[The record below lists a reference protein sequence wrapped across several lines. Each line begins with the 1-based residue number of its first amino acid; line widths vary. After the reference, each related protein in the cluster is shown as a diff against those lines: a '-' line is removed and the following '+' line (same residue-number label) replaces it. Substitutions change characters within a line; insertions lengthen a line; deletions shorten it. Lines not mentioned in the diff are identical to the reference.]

1 MLELLAGDRYNL
13 KPESILFIAG
23 TMGVIGSLELI
34 VDQYRPSM
42 GSPEMMKAA
51 ATSFMKGIEEK
62 TRKELGYQSVFGV
75 ENQEAALRSTVSELT
90 SDIRYNVFMF
100 MEEGKEPMN
109 PDNSLNNEL
118 INEAKAAYDSIVS
131 AYKTCKRAY
140 DGKDKAELITELQS
154 KLAEISKQ
162 IELGK
167 INQITTYAV
176 GYLGR
181 NLGAAYQ
188 TIASDALLAVDKH
201 EMLKSLNI
209 ESTQVAVAILN
220 WNKDLVRATREGDL
234 QLVTSLRNSLDTYM
248 KRIDAKLS
256 ERTGA

>member
-1 MLELLAGDRYNL
+1 MIELLAGDRYNL

-23 TMGVIGSLELI
+23 TMGVLGSLELI

-42 GSPEMMKAA
+42 GSPDMMKAA
-51 ATSFMKGIEEK
+51 ARSFMKNIEEK
-62 TRKELGYQSVFGV
+62 TNKELGYQSIFGV
-75 ENQEAALRSTVSELT
+75 GNQEAALRSTVSELP
-90 SDIRYNVFMF
+90 SGMRYNVFLF
-100 MEEGKEPMN
+100 REEGKEPMK
-109 PDNSLNNEL
+109 PDGSFNHEV
-118 INEAKAAYDSIVS
+118 INEAKAAYDSIVL
-131 AYKTCKRAY
+131 AYKTCKMAY
-140 DGKDKAELITELQS
+140 DGKDKAELISELQDN
-154 KLAEISKQ
+154 LAEVSKQ
-162 IELGK
+162 IESGN
-167 INQITTYAV
+167 INPATTYAV

-201 EMLKSLNI
+201 EFLKSLNI

-248 KRIDAKLS
+248 KRIDAKLN